1 LIGRRGPFEWEN
13 LGKELPFGEP
23 SQISLIIQEGKP
35 DGLDGQSCLIDLADV
50 GRIAAHFSQSYRRAC
65 SGEGSASL
73 RVPVA
78 SALSA
83 RFIECRSLRR

>member
-50 GRIAAHFSQSYRRAC
+50 GGLLRISRRVIVGLAP
-65 SGEGSASL
+65 GE
-73 RVPVA
+73 VP
-78 SALSA
+78 L
-83 RFIECRSLRR
+83 L